1 MAANRFTLENNCNL
15 RDAYTNQLFNQP
27 SLTER
32 VQQQMEDDRQ
42 LELQQERV
50 DEDDMLVD
58 PPPFDPFF
66 EHDANGDDDSRDDVD
81 TLPVKFLNKTQ

>member
-1 MAANRFTLENNCNL
+1 MAANRFTLENNYNL

-50 DEDDMLVD
+50 DEDDMI
-58 PPPFDPFF
+58 
-66 EHDANGDDDSRDDVD
+66 
-81 TLPVKFLNKTQ
+81 